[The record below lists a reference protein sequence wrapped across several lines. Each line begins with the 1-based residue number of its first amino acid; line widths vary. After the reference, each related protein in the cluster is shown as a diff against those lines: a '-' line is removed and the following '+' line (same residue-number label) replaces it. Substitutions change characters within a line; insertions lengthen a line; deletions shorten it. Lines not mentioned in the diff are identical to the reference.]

1 MTPFRK
7 QSTIPNNVSQ
17 REYMPTENNNE
28 LLLAMV
34 VQTDYKNGIAKVAP
48 TESGNYNVMNAQI
61 PVHDFGFDNYGH
73 VYGESRYL
81 ASGTMVLIGFIH
93 GKTSNPI
100 IIAAYPSDTSR
111 YNEIAGSER
120 NNDTDKDPTMQDILW
135 TRKIV
140 YPSQQVKII
149 SGTKGNY
156 IRTFNGRSFFQVSD
170 DPIDRMM
177 DISYD
182 GEVNPDL
189 RKKYGDFGKYVPDP
203 NAQRM
208 MLLHQS
214 NSESDMHRTR
224 FLIDK
229 NGRVEAD
236 LFAFDDMNN
245 LLRLDM
251 SKDNGFMIT
260 KQFDTKDYG
269 QSKLYSEFYITPS
282 NHIRMVSVEDT
293 KMGSIEVTADGTL
306 IDGLKVATES
316 NFQNLSAEFTTVQN
330 GITEVSTTLFNMNP
344 DYLKQ
349 LPDVIAEVNR
359 NIGTNANK
367 ILSQQKDIDNAV
379 ADSGSASS
387 KVDKFIET
395 TGATITD
402 SSNKVASIT
411 SRIKDYE
418 SNVTLLNT
426 VNKTLADIKGTTDQ
440 YDKDKGNYL
449 KADSKTITDI
459 VAVDTQ
465 QTKDIKANTDA
476 IAKINADT
484 TLKTL
489 TTAVADLTDK
499 LKKMNENIGAL
510 ATKTGTDLPN
520 KNIF

>member
-7 QSTIPNNVSQ
+7 QSTIPSNVSQ
-17 REYMPTENNNE
+17 REYMPTENNYE
-28 LLLAMV
+28 LFFALV

-48 TESGNYNVMNAQI
+48 TESGNYGTMNALI
-61 PVHDFGFDNYGH
+61 PVHDFGIDTNDN
-73 VYGESRYL
+73 VFGESHYL
-81 ASGTMVLIGFIH
+81 ASGTMVLVGFIH
-93 GKTSNPI
+93 GKTSNPV
-100 IIAAYPSDTSR
+100 IIAVYPSDASR
-111 YNEIAGSER
+111 YPEIAGTGRE
-120 NNDTDKDPTMQDILW
+120 NDTDKDPSMQDTLW
-135 TRKIV
+135 THKVV
-140 YPSQQVKII
+140 YPSQQVKVV
-149 SGTKGNY
+149 SGTSGNY
-156 IRTFNGRSFFQVSD
+156 LRTFNGRSFIQISD
-170 DPIDRMM
+170 DPLNRLLDV
-177 DISYD
+177 SYD
-182 GEVNPDL
+182 GELDSDF
-189 RKKYGDFGKYVPDP
+189 RKSYLDYGRYIP
-203 NAQRM
+203 NQEAQRM

-214 NSESDMHRTR
+214 NIDSDMHRTR

-229 NGRVEAD
+229 DGRLEAD
-236 LFAFDDMNN
+236 LFAVDDTNN

-251 SKDNGFMIT
+251 SKDDGFMIT
-260 KQFDTKDYG
+260 RQFDAKQYG
-269 QSKLYSEFYITPS
+269 QSKLYSEFYIMPN

-330 GITEVSTTLFNMNP
+330 GITELSTTLFNMNP

-426 VNKTLADIKGTTDQ
+426 VNKTLGDIKGTTDQ

-459 VAVDTQ
+459 IAVDTQ